1 MQNFNTNCVALEV
14 STVHTEEG
22 VSMYSDVSEVASG
35 FCSVCFQDAPEVRQ
49 ISMTEFKQSDAPTA
63 YRTTSLCICVGCI
76 ARILVAP
83 SRATLSQGI
92 VNDVA

>member
-1 MQNFNTNCVALEV
+1 MKDFNTNCAALED

-35 FCSVCFQDAPEVRQ
+35 FCSVCFQDAPEVRE
-49 ISMTEFKQSDAPTA
+49 ISMTEFPQGGEPTT
-63 YRTTSLCICVGCI
+63 YRTTSLHICVGCI

-83 SRATLSQGI
+83 SHATLSQGI
-92 VNDVA
+92 VNDMR